1 MNSESNQAYKTMG
14 PDGNVTFANN
24 STGFL
29 NISQALDQTEAS
41 ASFNQVDQNQRMASA
56 DDMSDNESR
65 ESSFD
70 ANKQQ
75 SKLHAANS
83 QFHDGMSKVRQGG
96 GASYTDS
103 QQTPAKSLIHPSNLS
118 TASNHLSQQF
128 QQSLNMDPR
137 QNLASQFLPSSIHQ
151 RSSGHTPNV
160 IRNDSSSG
168 EDVSHRE
175 QMRREA
181 SRG

>member
-70 ANKQQ
+70 ANKQ
-75 SKLHAANS
+75 
-83 QFHDGMSKVRQGG
+83 
-96 GASYTDS
+96 
-103 QQTPAKSLIHPSNLS
+103 
-118 TASNHLSQQF
+118 
-128 QQSLNMDPR
+128 
-137 QNLASQFLPSSIHQ
+137 
-151 RSSGHTPNV
+151 
-160 IRNDSSSG
+160 
-168 EDVSHRE
+168 
-175 QMRREA
+175 
-181 SRG
+181 

>member
-1 MNSESNQAYKTMG
+1 M
-14 PDGNVTFANN
+14 
-24 STGFL
+24 FL
-29 NISQALDQTEAS
+29 KFRLNLHY
-41 ASFNQVDQNQRMASA
+41 
-56 DDMSDNESR
+56 
-65 ESSFD
+65 
-70 ANKQQ
+70 QQ
-75 SKLHAANS
+75 FRLYLMYHLSHHYLLYHPFQK
-83 QFHDGMSKVRQGG
+83 FH
-96 GASYTDS
+96 YY
-103 QQTPAKSLIHPSNLS
+103 
-118 TASNHLSQQF
+118 HLSQQF

-168 EDVSHRE
+168 EDVSHSE